1 MGFSFVCVLS
11 LGLKIV
17 LWTCFLYSINSSQK
31 LSVYIVVDEKR
42 NEKRFFADSKNT
54 YEKIS
59 NEKKKHLNYSMKN
72 IFLNPIFN

>member
-42 NEKRFFADSKNT
+42 NEKRFFADNKNT

-59 NEKKKHLNYSMKN
+59 NEKK
-72 IFLNPIFN
+72 IFKL